1 MRRTLP
7 AISALAFLIVA
18 LAFGLPWLTRDR
30 PATTGTPTPP
40 PFTAI
45 TPITLKPGEEACQSL
60 VAFETDTRT
69 ATVLSAENVEDGP
82 PLRIVARAEGWES
95 AGDVAGGYGE
105 FAGLQAQL
113 DPPPDDV
120 LGEVCVTN
128 EGDERVRLQG
138 TEEGRVQT
146 RSETSVDGE
155 PIVTRMALL
164 LGQGADRS
172 IADRPGQILERVA
185 AFKPPLVGT
194 WSLALLAL
202 LVLLGVPALVVFAVA
217 RGIADD
223 D

>member
-30 PATTGTPTPP
+30 AATTGTPTPP
-40 PFTAI
+40 PFSAI
-45 TPITLKPGEEACQSL
+45 TPIALAPGEEICQTL

-69 ATVLSAENVEDGP
+69 ATVLSAEDVEDGP
-82 PLRIVARAEGWES
+82 PLRIVARAAGWES
-95 AGDVAGGYGE
+95 AGEVEGGYDE
-105 FAGLQAQL
+105 FAALQAQL
-113 DPPPDDV
+113 DPPPADA

-128 EGDERVRLQG
+128 EGERRVRLQG

-146 RSETSVDGE
+146 RSVTELEGE
-155 PIVTRMALL
+155 PIVPRMALL

-185 AFKPPLVGT
+185 AFKPPIVGT

-202 LVLLGVPALVVFAVA
+202 LVVLGVPALVVFAVA